1 MDQTRN
7 GGEPGDGDLREMM
20 RSVMEEFLSGERQ
33 RAEPAYKA
41 ELLDER
47 RRRESLERRVNELAE
62 ENQRTRRRAQE
73 VEQHAQVKA
82 ELQRL
87 GVGKVDLAFKA
98 LKNDLVPMED
108 GSLVAKTAEGE
119 MGLKEFLV
127 AFVRDNPEFLP
138 ARIQGGSGVT
148 SPPRQAIGGSYAVE
162 LERIRPGMSA
172 EELQRVREQISQVAL
187 QSLRGE

>member
-1 MDQTRN
+1 MDQTRKQ
-7 GGEPGDGDLREMM
+7 GEGELRDMM
-20 RSVMEEFLSGERQ
+20 RSVMEEFLTGERQ

-41 ELLDER
+41 ELIEER

-62 ENQRTRRRAQE
+62 ENQRSRRRAQE

-98 LKNDLVPMED
+98 LKSDLVSLED
-108 GSLVAKTAEGE
+108 GSLVARTPEGE
-119 MGLKEFLV
+119 VGLKEHLV

-148 SPPRQAIGGSYAVE
+148 SPPRQTGGGGYGVE

-172 EELQRVREQISQVAL
+172 EELQRVRDQISQVAL

>member
-1 MDQTRN
+1 MDQT
-7 GGEPGDGDLREMM
+7 GKTGDAALREML
-20 RSVMEEFLSGERQ
+20 RGVMEEYLSGERQ

-41 ELLDER
+41 ELIEER

-62 ENQRTRRRAQE
+62 ENQRSRRRAQE
-73 VEQHAQVKA
+73 MEQHAQVKA

-98 LKNDLVPMED
+98 IKSDLVTLED
-108 GSLVAKTAEGE
+108 GTMIARTPEGE
-119 MGLKEFLV
+119 VGLKEHLV

-138 ARIQGGSGVT
+138 ARIPGGSGVT
-148 SPPRQAIGGSYAVE
+148 SPPRQTGGGYAVE

-172 EELQRVREQISQVAL
+172 EEMQRVREQISQVAL

>member
-1 MDQTRN
+1 MDQTGNQGR
-7 GGEPGDGDLREMM
+7 GGDGGMREML
-20 RSVMEEFLSGERQ
+20 RSVMEEYLSGERQ

-41 ELLDER
+41 ELIEER

-62 ENQRTRRRAQE
+62 ENQRSRRRAQE
-73 VEQHAQVKA
+73 IEQHAQVKA

-98 LKNDLVPMED
+98 IKSDLVTLED
-108 GSLVAKTAEGE
+108 GTMVARTPEGE
-119 MGLKEFLV
+119 VGLKEHLV

-138 ARIQGGSGVT
+138 ARIPGGSGVT
-148 SPPRQAIGGSYAVE
+148 SPPRQTGGGYAVE

-172 EELQRVREQISQVAL
+172 EEMQRVREQISQVAL

>member
-1 MDQTRN
+1 MDQTKN
-7 GGEPGDGDLREMM
+7 GGRAGEPDLREML
-20 RSVMEEFLSGERQ
+20 RSVMEEYLSGERQ

-41 ELLDER
+41 ELIEER

-62 ENQRTRRRAQE
+62 ENQRARRRAQE
-73 VEQHAQVKA
+73 AEQHAQVKA

-98 LKNDLVPMED
+98 LKSDLVTLED
-108 GSLVAKTAEGE
+108 GSMVAKTPDGE
-119 MGLKEFLV
+119 MNLKDYLV

-138 ARIQGGSGVT
+138 ARIPGGSGVT
-148 SPPRQAIGGSYAVE
+148 SPPRQTGGGGYAVE
-162 LERIRPGMSA
+162 LERIRPGMST